1 MRSPPYDAIVVGV
14 GGMGSAAVYH
24 LAKGGARVLGLERFD
39 IPHSLGSSHGLTRII
54 RLAYSEGSHYVPLLR
69 EAYRLWRELEEL
81 SGESILRVTGGLDI
95 GPPSGGIVQGSL
107 KSCIEHGL
115 PFEELDAG
123 EVNRRFP
130 GYELPA
136 GMGAIHQPEA
146 GYLHCETAT
155 SAHAAAARS
164 LGADIATGVRVRGWE
179 RIPGGVRVETE
190 NASYHARKLV
200 ITAGPWVGELLPALG
215 PLCRPV
221 RQVMLW
227 TDPLD
232 PPAFAPERF
241 PIFVLESPVGN
252 FYGFPDNRGEGFK
265 IGKFHHLRQEVP
277 DPDAMDRECH
287 AEDEVVLREGIEAFC
302 PRANGPTRRM
312 TACIFTNSPDG
323 HFILDRHPDDENVF
337 VAAGFSGHGFKFC
350 GVVGRIM
357 ADFALERPRQWD
369 LRPFGLRAHRPPR
382 VAHAPPGNDGTA
394 CPDPITTPATG
405 RTGRRSGVS
414 SGADYGS

>member
-1 MRSPPYDAIVVGV
+1 MRSPPYDVIVIGV

-24 LAKGGARVLGLERFD
+24 LARAGARVLGLERFE
-39 IPHSLGSSHGLTRII
+39 IPHSFGSSHGLTRII

-69 EAYRLWRELEEL
+69 EAYRLWRELEDI

-95 GPPSGGIVQGSL
+95 GPPSGGIVQGSRE
-107 KSCIEHGL
+107 SCVEHGL

-123 EVNRRFP
+123 EVNWRFP

-136 GMGAIHQPEA
+136 EMGAIHQPDA
-146 GYLHCETAT
+146 GYLHSETAI

-164 LGADIATGVRVRGWE
+164 LGAGIATGVRVRGWE
-179 RIPGGVRVETE
+179 RVPGGVRVDTGDARYE
-190 NASYHARKLV
+190 ARKLV
-200 ITAGPWVGELLPALG
+200 ITAGSWVGELLPALQ
-215 PLCRPV
+215 PMCRPV

-241 PIFVLESPVGN
+241 PIFVLESDVGN

-287 AEDEVVLREGIEAFC
+287 PEDEAVLREGIEAFC

-312 TACIFTNSPDG
+312 TACMFTNSPDG

-357 ADFALERPRQWD
+357 ADFALERPQQWD
-369 LRPFGLRAHRPPR
+369 LGPFGLKAHRPPR
-382 VAHAPPGNDGTA
+382 VAHAPPASEG
-394 CPDPITTPATG
+394 
-405 RTGRRSGVS
+405 
-414 SGADYGS
+414 GA

>member
-1 MRSPPYDAIVVGV
+1 MKRSHYDAIVIGV
-14 GGMGSAAVYH
+14 GGMGSAAAYH
-24 LAKGGARVLGLERFD
+24 LAKGGARVLGLERFG
-39 IPHSLGSSHGLTRII
+39 IPHPFGSSHGLTRII

-69 EAYRLWRELEEL
+69 EAFRLWRELEEV

-95 GPPSGGIVQGSL
+95 GPGAGGIVQGSR
-107 KSCIEHGL
+107 KSCLEHGL
-115 PFEELDAG
+115 PFEELDCR

-136 GMGAIHQPEA
+136 ELDAIYQPDA
-146 GYLHCETAT
+146 GYLLCETAIR
-155 SAHAAAARS
+155 AHVAAARD
-164 LGADIATGVRVRGWE
+164 LGAEIVTDARVLGWE
-179 RIPGGVRVETE
+179 ETPSGLRVETADGRYE
-190 NASYHARKLV
+190 ASKLV
-200 ITAGPWVGELLPALG
+200 ITAGPWAGALV
-215 PLCRPV
+215 PVLSPMCRPV

-232 PPAFAPERF
+232 PPAFQPERF
-241 PIFVLESPVGN
+241 PVFVLESEVGN

-265 IGKFHHLRQEVP
+265 IGKFHHLRQEAP

-287 AEDEVVLREGIEAFC
+287 PEDEAVLREGIEAFF
-302 PRANGPTRRM
+302 PRANGPTRCM

-323 HFILDRHPDDENVF
+323 HFILDRHPDVEGVF

-357 ADFALERPRQWD
+357 ADFCLERPPRWD
-369 LRPFGLRAHRPPR
+369 LGPFGLKEHRPPR

-394 CPDPITTPATG
+394 WPDPTPPPA
-405 RTGRRSGVS
+405 RT
-414 SGADYGS
+414 

>member
-1 MRSPPYDAIVVGV
+1 MSPTPYDAIVIGV
-14 GGMGSAAVYH
+14 GGMGSAAVYE
-24 LAKGGARVLGLERFD
+24 LAKSGARVLGLERFD
-39 IPHSLGSSHGLTRII
+39 VPHTFGSSHGLTRII

-69 EAYRLWRELEEL
+69 EAYRLWRELEDV

-95 GPPSGGIVQGSL
+95 GPPSGGIVQGSR
-107 KSCIEHGL
+107 KSCVEHAL
-115 PFEELDAG
+115 SFEELDAG

-136 GMGAIHQPEA
+136 EMGAIHQPDA
-146 GYLHCETAT
+146 GYLHCETAIR
-155 SAHAAAARS
+155 AHAAAARS
-164 LGADIATGVRVRGWE
+164 LGAEIATGVRVLRWE
-179 RIPGGVRVETE
+179 KTPAGVRVETGD
-190 NASYHARKLV
+190 ASYEARKLV
-200 ITAGPWVGELLPALG
+200 ITAGSWAGELLPALK

-232 PPAFAPERF
+232 PPVFEPERF

-277 DPDAMDRECH
+277 DPDALDRDCH
-287 AEDEVVLREGIEAFC
+287 PEDEAVLREGIEAFC

-312 TACIFTNSPDG
+312 TACMFTNSPDG
-323 HFILDRHPDDENVF
+323 HFILDRHPDAEDVF

-357 ADFALERPRQWD
+357 ADLCLERPLEWD
-369 LRPFGLRAHRPPR
+369 LSQFRLTPHRPPR
-382 VAHAPPGNDGTA
+382 LAH
-394 CPDPITTPATG
+394 
-405 RTGRRSGVS
+405 S
-414 SGADYGS
+414 

>member
-1 MRSPPYDAIVVGV
+1 MTTGNGCLMRSPPYDAIVIGV

-39 IPHSLGSSHGLTRII
+39 IPHPFGSSHGLTRII

-95 GPPSGGIVQGSL
+95 GPQSGGIVQGSL
-107 KSCIEHGL
+107 KSCTEHGL
-115 PFEELDAG
+115 PFEELDAR

-130 GYELPA
+130 GYGLPA
-136 GMGAIHQPEA
+136 EMAAIHQPDA
-146 GYLHCETAT
+146 GYLHSETAI
-155 SAHAAAARS
+155 AVHAAAARA

-179 RIPGGVRVETE
+179 RIPGGVRVDTGDARYE
-190 NASYHARKLV
+190 ARKLV
-200 ITAGPWVGELLPALG
+200 ITVGAWASGLLPVLG
-215 PLCRPV
+215 PMCRPV

-232 PPAFAPERF
+232 PPAFEPERF
-241 PIFVLESPVGN
+241 PIFVLESEIGN

-287 AEDEVVLREGIEAFC
+287 PEDEAVLREGIEAFC

-357 ADFALERPRQWD
+357 ADFALERPQPWD
-369 LRPFGLRAHRPPR
+369 LSPFGLKQHRPPR
-382 VAHAPPGNDGTA
+382 VAHAPP
-394 CPDPITTPATG
+394 
-405 RTGRRSGVS
+405 S
-414 SGADYGS
+414 S

>member
-1 MRSPPYDAIVVGV
+1 MRSPPYDVIVIGV

-24 LAKGGARVLGLERFD
+24 LAKGGARVLGLERFE
-39 IPHSLGSSHGLTRII
+39 IPHSFGSSHGLTRII

-69 EAYRLWRELEEL
+69 EAYRLWRELEEV

-95 GPPSGGIVQGSL
+95 GPPAGGIVQGSR
-107 KSCIEHGL
+107 KSCVEHGL

-136 GMGAIHQPEA
+136 ELGAIHQPDA
-146 GYLHCETAT
+146 GYLHSETAT

-164 LGADIATGVRVRGWE
+164 LGAEIATGVRVRGWE
-179 RIPGGVRVETE
+179 RVPGGVRVDTGDARYE
-190 NASYHARKLV
+190 ARKLV
-200 ITAGPWVGELLPALG
+200 ITAGSWVGELLPALR
-215 PLCRPV
+215 PMCRPV

-232 PPAFAPERF
+232 PPAFEPERF
-241 PIFVLESPVGN
+241 PIFVLESEVGN

-287 AEDEVVLREGIEAFC
+287 PEDEAVLREGIEAFC

-312 TACIFTNSPDG
+312 TACMFTNSPDG
-323 HFILDRHPDDENVF
+323 HFILDRHPDHENVF

-357 ADFALERPRQWD
+357 ADFALERPPQWD
-369 LRPFGLRAHRPPR
+369 LGPFGLKAHRPPR
-382 VAHAPPGNDGTA
+382 VAHAPPASEGM
-394 CPDPITTPATG
+394 P
-405 RTGRRSGVS
+405 
-414 SGADYGS
+414 

>member
-1 MRSPPYDAIVVGV
+1 MRSPPYDAIVIGV

-39 IPHSLGSSHGLTRII
+39 IPHPFGSSHGLTRII

-95 GPPSGGIVQGSL
+95 GPQSGGIVQGSL
-107 KSCIEHGL
+107 KSCTEHGL
-115 PFEELDAG
+115 SFEQLDAA

-136 GMGAIHQPEA
+136 EMAAIHQPDA

-164 LGADIATGVRVRGWE
+164 LGADIATGVRVRGWD

-190 NASYHARKLV
+190 DACYEARKLV
-200 ITAGPWVGELLPALG
+200 ITAGPWAGELLPALG

-265 IGKFHHLRQEVP
+265 IGKFHHLRQQVP

-287 AEDEVVLREGIEAFC
+287 LEDEAVLREGIEAFC

-323 HFILDRHPDDENVF
+323 HFILDRHPDDENVC

-357 ADFALERPRQWD
+357 ADFALERPQPWD
-369 LRPFGLRAHRPPR
+369 LSPFGLKQHRPPR
-382 VAHAPPGNDGTA
+382 VAHAPP
-394 CPDPITTPATG
+394 
-405 RTGRRSGVS
+405 S
-414 SGADYGS
+414 S

>member
-1 MRSPPYDAIVVGV
+1 MTPRPYDAIVIGV

-24 LAKGGARVLGLERFD
+24 LAKGGARVLGLERFE
-39 IPHSLGSSHGLTRII
+39 IPHAFGSSHGLTRII

-115 PFEELDAG
+115 PFEQLDAG

-130 GYELPA
+130 GYGLPRE
-136 GMGAIHQPEA
+136 MHAIHQPDA
-146 GYLHCETAT
+146 GYLHCETAIGV
-155 SAHAAAARS
+155 HAAAARS
-164 LGADIATGVRVRGWE
+164 LGAEIATGVRVRGFE
-179 RIPGGVRVETE
+179 VGSAGVRVETDDARYE
-190 NASYHARKLV
+190 ARKLV
-200 ITAGPWVGELLPALG
+200 ITAGSWVGELLPALG
-215 PLCRPV
+215 PMCRPV

-232 PPAFAPERF
+232 PPAFEPERF
-241 PIFVLESPVGN
+241 PVFVMESPAGN

-265 IGKFHHLRQEVP
+265 IGKFHHLRQAVP
-277 DPDAMDRECH
+277 DPDALDRECRP
-287 AEDEVVLREGIEAFC
+287 EDEAVLREGIEAFF

-312 TACIFTNSPDG
+312 TACMFTNSPDG
-323 HFILDRHPDDENVF
+323 HFILDRHPDHENVF

-357 ADFALERPRQWD
+357 ADFALERPPRWD
-369 LRPFGLRAHRPPR
+369 LRPFGLKHHRPPR
-382 VAHAPPGNDGTA
+382 VAHAPP
-394 CPDPITTPATG
+394 TG
-405 RTGRRSGVS
+405 
-414 SGADYGS
+414 

>member
-39 IPHSLGSSHGLTRII
+39 IPHPFGSSHGLTRII

-95 GPPSGGIVQGSL
+95 GPQSGGIVQGSL
-107 KSCIEHGL
+107 KSCTEHGL
-115 PFEELDAG
+115 SFEQLDAAD
-123 EVNRRFP
+123 VNRRFP

-136 GMGAIHQPEA
+136 EMAAIHQPDA

-164 LGADIATGVRVRGWE
+164 LGADIATGVRVRGWD

-190 NASYHARKLV
+190 DACYEARKLV
-200 ITAGPWVGELLPALG
+200 ITAGPWAGELLPALG

-265 IGKFHHLRQEVP
+265 IGKFHHLRQQVP

-287 AEDEVVLREGIEAFC
+287 PEDEAVLREGIEAFC

-357 ADFALERPRQWD
+357 ADFALERPQPWD
-369 LRPFGLRAHRPPR
+369 LSPFGLKQHRPPR
-382 VAHAPPGNDGTA
+382 VAHAPP
-394 CPDPITTPATG
+394 
-405 RTGRRSGVS
+405 S
-414 SGADYGS
+414 S

>member
-1 MRSPPYDAIVVGV
+1 MRSPPYDAIVIGV

-39 IPHSLGSSHGLTRII
+39 IPHSFGSSHGLTRII

-69 EAYRLWRELEEL
+69 EAYRLWHELEEL

-107 KSCIEHGL
+107 KSCVEHGL

-130 GYELPA
+130 GYELPS
-136 GMGAIHQPEA
+136 GMGAIHQTDA

-155 SAHAAAARS
+155 SVHAAAARA

-179 RIPGGVRVETE
+179 RIPGGVRVDAEDARYE
-190 NASYHARKLV
+190 ARKLV
-200 ITAGPWVGELLPALG
+200 ITAGAWASELLPALG
-215 PLCRPV
+215 PMCRPV

-232 PPAFAPERF
+232 PPAFEPERF

-265 IGKFHHLRQEVP
+265 IGKFHHLRQQVP

-287 AEDEVVLREGIEAFC
+287 PEDEAVLREGIEAFC
-302 PRANGPTRRM
+302 PRANGPTRRL
-312 TACIFTNSPDG
+312 TACLFTNSPDG
-323 HFILDRHPDDENVF
+323 HFILDRHPDSENVF

-357 ADFALERPRQWD
+357 ADFALERPLRWD
-369 LRPFGLRAHRPPR
+369 LRPFGLKAHRPPR
-382 VAHAPPGNDGTA
+382 VAHAPPGDDPTA
-394 CPDPITTPATG
+394 
-405 RTGRRSGVS
+405 
-414 SGADYGS
+414 

>member
-1 MRSPPYDAIVVGV
+1 MTPRPYDAIVIGV

-24 LAKGGARVLGLERFD
+24 LAKGGARVLGLERFE
-39 IPHSLGSSHGLTRII
+39 IPHAFGSSHGLTRII

-115 PFEELDAG
+115 PFEQLDAG

-130 GYELPA
+130 GYGLPRE
-136 GMGAIHQPEA
+136 MHAIHQPDA
-146 GYLHCETAT
+146 GYLHCETAIGV
-155 SAHAAAARS
+155 HAAAARS

-179 RIPGGVRVETE
+179 VGSAGVRVETE
-190 NASYHARKLV
+190 DARYEARKLV
-200 ITAGPWVGELLPALG
+200 ITAGSWAGELLPALG
-215 PLCRPV
+215 PMCRPV

-232 PPAFAPERF
+232 PPAFEPERF
-241 PIFVLESPVGN
+241 PVFVMESPAGN

-277 DPDAMDRECH
+277 DPDALDRECH
-287 AEDEVVLREGIEAFC
+287 PEDEAVLREGIEAFF

-312 TACIFTNSPDG
+312 TACMFTNSPDG
-323 HFILDRHPDDENVF
+323 HFILDRHPDHENVF

-357 ADFALERPRQWD
+357 ADFALERPPEWD
-369 LRPFGLRAHRPPR
+369 LRPFGLTHHRPPR
-382 VAHAPPGNDGTA
+382 VAHAPPAGEGLA
-394 CPDPITTPATG
+394 
-405 RTGRRSGVS
+405 
-414 SGADYGS
+414 